1 MAQQK
6 VNYRLLRR
14 LRGFLELSR
23 IDVQIGSSVPVTRLA
38 AAENG
43 RTELNRVELALLT
56 EFYARR
62 VQIVRE
68 REGVPRDVEEAIQ
81 KETLLAQHSL
91 AS

>member
-23 IDVQIGSSVPVTRLA
+23 TDVQIGSSVLA
-38 AAENG
+38 SRIAAFENG
-43 RTELNRVELALLT
+43 RAPLNRVELALLT

-68 REGVPRDVEEAIQ
+68 REGVPVDVEDVIR
-81 KETLLAQHSL
+81 KETLLAQHSV
-91 AS
+91 A